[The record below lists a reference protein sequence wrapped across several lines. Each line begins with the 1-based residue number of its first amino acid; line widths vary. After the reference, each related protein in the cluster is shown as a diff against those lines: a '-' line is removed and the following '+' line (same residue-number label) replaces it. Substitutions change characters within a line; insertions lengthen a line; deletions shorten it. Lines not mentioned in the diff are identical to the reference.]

1 MTATKMFKCGI
12 SLCIALLAASSTLAA
27 DSQKPNIVILFA
39 DDMGYS
45 DLGCYGSEI
54 QTPNL
59 NQLAGEGVRFSHF
72 YNTGRCCPSRACIL
86 TGLYPHQAN
95 IGHMAGDSGVT
106 GYRDFLSF
114 NSVTIPEVL
123 RTAGYRTLMTGKWHL
138 GWRPEGSPTAR
149 GFDRFY
155 GTRGYI
161 DSYFTT
167 VRRTEM
173 YLNDKMVIPVTE
185 KPVNHLHPDREW
197 YTTDV
202 FTDYALH
209 FIDEAQ
215 ADKKPFFLYL
225 AYNAPHFPLH
235 CKPEDLKKYRGRYK
249 KAGWNKLRQAR
260 YKKLIDSGLLDSK
273 FTLSPP
279 DSPQWASLSPEEQD
293 ELDLKMSLYAGIVDR
308 LDQNVGRVVKKL
320 EDIGQLDNTLLI
332 FVSDNGGTKETGM
345 FGINGHKAGVANY
358 DQWARKGGWSSSYGQ
373 GWANLSNVPFRLYK
387 RHNHEGGV
395 STPLIMHWP
404 ERIKTKG
411 TITHQVGHL
420 VDIMATCVD
429 ATGADYPEQFAKNH
443 IQPME
448 GKSLLPM
455 FQGKELGKRT
465 LYWEHE
471 GNRAIRDGK
480 WKLVALNKQP
490 WELYDMSRDRT
501 ELENLVQA
509 SPDVAAQLSAKW
521 DSWAKR
527 AGVRSPAE
535 IQELRRK
542 NRRKTLGANQ
552 PKIKVDPN
560 NLATQARSRFSSSLV
575 GRDHD
580 DSIRDGIVPTKS
592 ADKGSPHRSWWPHK
606 GNQQWAQYDFS
617 SDQKVDRVEV
627 FWFHDSP
634 NGGCKVPASW
644 RVLYREDEKWK
655 PVGTLN
661 EPGAQPDRFNE
672 LRFRAVSTT
681 ALRIEV
687 SLQPGFSGGIHE
699 WRVTKP

>member
-1 MTATKMFKCGI
+1 
-12 SLCIALLAASSTLAA
+12 
-27 DSQKPNIVILFA
+27 
-39 DDMGYS
+39 
-45 DLGCYGSEI
+45 
-54 QTPNL
+54 
-59 NQLAGEGVRFSHF
+59 
-72 YNTGRCCPSRACIL
+72 
-86 TGLYPHQAN
+86 
-95 IGHMAGDSGVT
+95 
-106 GYRDFLSF
+106 
-114 NSVTIPEVL
+114 
-123 RTAGYRTLMTGKWHL
+123 
-138 GWRPEGSPTAR
+138 
-149 GFDRFY
+149 
-155 GTRGYI
+155 
-161 DSYFTT
+161 
-167 VRRTEM
+167 
-173 YLNDKMVIPVTE
+173 
-185 KPVNHLHPDREW
+185 
-197 YTTDV
+197 
-202 FTDYALH
+202 
-209 FIDEAQ
+209 
-215 ADKKPFFLYL
+215 
-225 AYNAPHFPLH
+225 
-235 CKPEDLKKYRGRYK
+235 
-249 KAGWNKLRQAR
+249 
-260 YKKLIDSGLLDSK
+260 
-273 FTLSPP
+273 
-279 DSPQWASLSPEEQD
+279 
-293 ELDLKMSLYAGIVDR
+293 MSLYAGIVDR

-429 ATGADYPEQFAKNH
+429 AAGADYPEHFAKNR

-455 FQGKELGKRT
+455 LEGEDLGKRI

-480 WKLVALNKQP
+480 WKLVALNKRP

-501 ELENLVQA
+501 ELENLAQT
-509 SPDVAAQLSAKW
+509 SPEVAAQLSAKW

-542 NRRKTLGANQ
+542 NRGKTLGTNQ
-552 PKIKVDPN
+552 PRIKVDPN

-580 DSIRDGIVPTKS
+580 DSIRDGVVPTKS
-592 ADKGSPHRSWWPHK
+592 ADKRSPHRSWWPHK

-617 SDQKVDRVEV
+617 SVQEVDRVEV

-661 EPGAQPDRFNE
+661 EPGTQPDRFNE
-672 LRFRAVSTT
+672 LRFRPVNTT